1 MLAPDKLLAVLLGT
15 AVATGGLVQ
24 GIYWKNTGTP
34 ENSQTLL
41 AQLRQARD
49 EIDLLSRENESLRSL
64 AQGGGT
70 LHVDPEWIARVE
82 SEFDLRFI
90 SSPVVHRIAA
100 EELRNRISAAYESG
114 FGPAGIDDRQEA
126 YRRIGWLTADDDLL
140 AQLTLSRS
148 FNSLSWFDQVTG
160 DAWVT
165 DRFDPEEIPHQAT
178 LLHLLTRILLNQ
190 HFPPPPAYPGDDAAR
205 VREALHMGTAA
216 GAESRYLAASA
227 RDMGFVPLTENIE
240 AEQIITRLPP
250 LIRGLRQFPL
260 TEGKGLADS
269 LFVQGNSTLHDALR
283 AAPQTTRAI
292 LDPTPTPESL
302 TLPATPEDPY
312 LTESAGM
319 LGLRLWL
326 PPESAQL
333 ATHWT
338 NDRYLLV
345 PDGEMS
351 TAVIWDIV
359 LDSQQAAD
367 QLQTAALANIA
378 TRSGKPATLGTVSPT
393 AENRLLRISRPSPT
407 RVRFLNA
414 ATETLCN
421 TIP

>member
-205 VREALHMGTAA
+205 AREALHMGTAA

-283 AAPQTTRAI
+283 AAPQTTRA
-292 LDPTPTPESL
+292 LRGPPP
-302 TLPATPEDPY
+302 PA
-312 LTESAGM
+312 G
-319 LGLRLWL
+319 G
-326 PPESAQL
+326 
-333 ATHWT
+333 
-338 NDRYLLV
+338 
-345 PDGEMS
+345 
-351 TAVIWDIV
+351 
-359 LDSQQAAD
+359 
-367 QLQTAALANIA
+367 
-378 TRSGKPATLGTVSPT
+378 
-393 AENRLLRISRPSPT
+393 RPRP
-407 RVRFLNA
+407 
-414 ATETLCN
+414 
-421 TIP
+421 